1 MSSYNLKRLLQPK
14 SIALFGGLWIEN
26 VANQIKNSNFKGN
39 VWPINPHRKSIAG
52 YKCFQDISDLP
63 GVPDTAFIGVN
74 RTKTLEILTKLN
86 EVGCGGATCF
96 AAGFSEVDKYGKQLQ
111 KKLSKASKD
120 MPFLGPNCYGY
131 INYLDHIHM
140 WPDQHGGKEVEK
152 GVAIIAQ
159 SSNIAINLT
168 MNTRSTPIAYVLTTG
183 NQAKIDMSDLGLAMI
198 NDKRVTAIGIYIEGF
213 KDIKKFEKMA
223 FSALRS
229 NIPIVVLKSGKT
241 DLSKKQSF
249 SHTASITGDSDISS
263 AFLKRLGIVEVDD
276 LELFLETL
284 KVLNFNGRLEK
295 NSIISVSCSG
305 GEASL
310 VSDICKN
317 ISLKFPKFS
326 KEKSTKIS
334 KTLGELVKISNP
346 LDYHTFIWGNQKKMN
361 ELFVAICEKV
371 NDLIIFV
378 FEVPRNDRCD
388 PTSFKCGIEAIIHAK
403 KKTNAKIAVVSSI
416 SESMTED
423 LAEVFIKNQILPLG
437 GLKTGLRAIEL
448 SNKSFLFSKKV
459 DFIKVLLEKRISQ
472 KNRRSLLEI
481 DSKKILKK
489 YGIPVPN
496 SLITNKSR
504 LKKTNYSINKLKFPI
519 VLKGT
524 GSSHKTEHGLVF
536 LNIKSKEDLFK
547 IQKKITKIEG
557 NILIEEMIAPISLE
571 LLIGITKDETGL
583 FALTIAQG
591 GTYSELYS
599 NTRNSKSLV
608 ILPTNKNSIKE
619 ALKELTLYPIFKGYR
634 GLPKANLKK
643 TTEVIFKLSSLTVEN
658 NINIEEIEINPLIVT
673 PKGAY
678 AADALI
684 SMKRKH

>member
-1 MSSYNLKRLLQPK
+1 
-14 SIALFGGLWIEN
+14 
-26 VANQIKNSNFKGN
+26 
-39 VWPINPHRKSIAG
+39 
-52 YKCFQDISDLP
+52 
-63 GVPDTAFIGVN
+63 
-74 RTKTLEILTKLN
+74 
-86 EVGCGGATCF
+86 
-96 AAGFSEVDKYGKQLQ
+96 
-111 KKLSKASKD
+111 
-120 MPFLGPNCYGY
+120 
-131 INYLDHIHM
+131 
-140 WPDQHGGKEVEK
+140 
-152 GVAIIAQ
+152 
-159 SSNIAINLT
+159 
-168 MNTRSTPIAYVLTTG
+168 
-183 NQAKIDMSDLGLAMI
+183 
-198 NDKRVTAIGIYIEGF
+198 
-213 KDIKKFEKMA
+213 
-223 FSALRS
+223 
-229 NIPIVVLKSGKT
+229 
-241 DLSKKQSF
+241 
-249 SHTASITGDSDISS
+249 
-263 AFLKRLGIVEVDD
+263 
-276 LELFLETL
+276 
-284 KVLNFNGRLEK
+284 
-295 NSIISVSCSG
+295 
-305 GEASL
+305 
-310 VSDICKN
+310 
-317 ISLKFPKFS
+317 
-326 KEKSTKIS
+326 
-334 KTLGELVKISNP
+334 
-346 LDYHTFIWGNQKKMN
+346 
-361 ELFVAICEKV
+361 
-371 NDLIIFV
+371 
-378 FEVPRNDRCD
+378 
-388 PTSFKCGIEAIIHAK
+388 
-403 KKTNAKIAVVSSI
+403 
-416 SESMTED
+416 MTED

-504 LKKTNYSINKLKFPI
+504 LKKTNYTINKLKFPI

-571 LLIGITKDETGL
+571 LLIGITKDKTGL

-591 GTYSELYS
+591 GIYSELYS

-634 GLPKANLKK
+634 GLPKANLEK

-684 SMKRKH
+684 SMKRNH